1 MTSLITSDTKSSQKS
16 QSIIET
22 ELWRK
27 SPLKEK
33 IQSLETIHLKKTSY
47 KIVNQNVETK
57 EIAGEFEKSVK
68 LVDCLSNFENG

>member
-1 MTSLITSDTKSSQKS
+1 MTSLITSDSKSEQKT

-22 ELWRK
+22 ELWRN

-33 IQSLETIHLKKTSY
+33 IQSLETIYLKKTCY

-57 EIAGEFEKSVK
+57 EIAKEFESSVK